1 MERNF
6 YSENFENFLKGHAD
20 KFKMTPSKKVWHGIY
35 NDIRPGT
42 RWPSVAMSIVFIFTL
57 VIIGHLNTNNGHSIA
72 LHEINSLHSSNQVIK
87 VKRSTKQSFI
97 KRLIN
102 VDNTAL
108 ITGKDPDFLDT
119 SSAITSITSAQTTLN
134 TTLTPP
140 ANSLNS
146 NITAN
151 PSDNNEKNNMT
162 VLENK
167 SEILPALIENNIT
180 KSSIINNS
188 DTKLSRDL
196 IDEKIK
202 QGSETSS
209 IKEVTKK
216 TEPEANSTNIR
227 KPRRNSNVVWTYYLS
242 PSLSYRYISYDVNNF
257 VIHKPRIGYEA
268 GTEMS
273 FKIFKRLKFT
283 SGLQLNFSGY
293 NIRANSAHPTM
304 TTLTLNAQTPGQYSV
319 YSAESHY
326 SNTRAQEFSRLKNY
340 SLQASVPLGLQ
351 YLIAENENF
360 KITAAATFQPT
371 MIIADRAY
379 LLSSDK
385 KNYLLAPQLRRN
397 WNMNTGFSTFITF
410 SSNSLNWQIGPQV
423 RYQLLSTYANRYQ
436 NNEHLLNYGFRI
448 GVSKST
454 K

>member
-196 IDEKIK
+196 IDVKIK

-242 PSLSYRYISYDVNNF
+242 PSLSYRYISDDVNNF

-410 SSNSLNWQIGPQV
+410 SSNSFNWQIGPQV

-448 GVSKST
+448 GISKST

>member
-196 IDEKIK
+196 IDVKIK